1 MTLRIKSI
9 KVEIVNLGLTKPYAI
24 AYKTV
29 DSVANVIVRVESE
42 SGLVGY
48 GAANPSS
55 YVVGEENEDVI
66 RQMTDEKLSFFV
78 GRDLIRFYELIG
90 DVHNQ
95 FTSVGARIALE
106 IAFHDLF
113 TSHLGIPLVDFY
125 GRKISSLPTS
135 VTIGIMDVKE
145 TLEEADQY
153 ANDGF
158 KNLKVKLG
166 KSVDEDIERI
176 HKLKE
181 HISNNMVVRIDANQG
196 WSVDDTVKFFN
207 ETSSLN
213 IELIEQPLK
222 QEEVEEMR
230 GLPPNLKAI
239 IAADESLRS
248 PEDALDLAQKPIA
261 AGIYNIKLMKCA
273 GLTKARDI
281 AVIAENA
288 GVDLMWGCN
297 DESVISIT
305 AALHIAFSCPN
316 TKYID
321 LDGSLDLKI
330 DVVKGGFI
338 LKDGMMSIGEKPGL
352 GLVEM
357 G

>member
-9 KVEIVNLGLTKPYAI
+9 KAEIVNLGLTKPYSI
-24 AYKTV
+24 AYKTI
-29 DSVANVIVRVESE
+29 DSVENVIVRVESE
-42 SGLVGY
+42 NGLAGY

-55 YVVGEENEDVI
+55 YVVGEENGDVI
-66 RQMTDEKLSFFV
+66 RQMTEEKLSLFI
-78 GRDLIRFYELIG
+78 GRNLTRFYELIG

-125 GRKISSLPTS
+125 GRKISTLPTS
-135 VTIGIMDVKE
+135 VTIGIMDIKE

-153 ANDGF
+153 AKDGY

-166 KSVDEDIERI
+166 QSVDEDIERI

-181 HISNNMVVRIDANQG
+181 HISENMVVRIDANQG

-207 ETSSLN
+207 KTSNLN

-222 QEEVEEMR
+222 QGETEAMR
-230 GLPPNLKAI
+230 GLPPDLKAI
-239 IAADESLRS
+239 VAADESLKS
-248 PEDALDLAQKPIA
+248 PEEALELAQKPIA

-273 GLTKARDI
+273 GLTKAKDI

-288 GVDLMWGCN
+288 GIDLMWGCN
-297 DESVISIT
+297 DESAISIT

-321 LDGSLDLKI
+321 LDGSLDLKV
-330 DVVKGGFI
+330 DMVKAGFI
-338 LKDGMMSIGEKPGL
+338 LKNGMMSIGDKPGL
-352 GLVEM
+352 GLEEM

>member
-1 MTLRIKSI
+1 MTLIIKSI
-9 KVEIVNLGLTKPYAI
+9 KAEIVNLGLTKPYSI

-29 DSVANVIVRVESE
+29 DSVANVIVKIESE
-42 SGLVGY
+42 SGLIGY

-66 RQMTDEKLSFFV
+66 KQLTEDNLSVFI
-78 GRDLIRFYELIG
+78 GRDLIKFYELIG
-90 DVHNQ
+90 DVQ
-95 FTSVGARIALE
+95 SRFTSVGARIALE

-113 TSHLGIPLVDFY
+113 TCHLGIPLVDFY

-135 VTIGIMDVKE
+135 VTIGIMDIDE
-145 TLEEADQY
+145 TLVEADQY
-153 ANDGF
+153 AADGF

-181 HISNNMVVRIDANQG
+181 HISDNMVVRIDANQG
-196 WSVDDTVKFFN
+196 WSVGDTVKFYN
-207 ETSSLN
+207 ETSNLK

-222 QEEVEEMR
+222 QEAVDDMR
-230 GLPPNLKAI
+230 GLPDGLKAI
-239 IAADESLRS
+239 VAADESLRS
-248 PEDALDLAQKPIA
+248 PEDALNLAQKPIA
-261 AGIYNIKLMKCA
+261 SGIYNIKLMKCA
-273 GLTKARDI
+273 GLTKAKDI
-281 AVIAENA
+281 AVIAEIA
-288 GVDLMWGCN
+288 GIDLMWGCN

-321 LDGSLDLKI
+321 LDGSLDLKT

-338 LKDGMMSIGEKPGL
+338 LQDGLMSIGDKPGL
-352 GLVEM
+352 GLTEM
-357 G
+357 

>member
-9 KVEIVNLGLTKPYAI
+9 TAEIVNLGLTKPYAI

-42 SGLVGY
+42 SGLIGY

-66 RQMTDEKLSFFV
+66 RQLTDEKLEIFI
-78 GRDLIRFYELIG
+78 GRDLTRFYELIG
-90 DVHNQ
+90 DVQNH

-113 TSHLGIPLVDFY
+113 TSHLGIPMVDFY
-125 GRKISSLPTS
+125 GRKITSLPTS
-135 VTIGIMDVKE
+135 VTIGIMDVTE
-145 TLEEADQY
+145 TLSEADEY
-153 ANDGF
+153 VGNGF

-176 HKLKE
+176 HKLAD
-181 HISNNMVVRIDANQG
+181 HIPSGVVVRIDANQG
-196 WSVDDTVKFFN
+196 WTVEDTIKFFN
-207 ETSSLN
+207 ETSN

-222 QEEVEEMR
+222 QEAVDEMR
-230 GLPPNLKAI
+230 QLPDELKKI
-239 IAADESLRS
+239 VAADESLRS
-248 PEDALDLAQKPIA
+248 PGDAFLLAQNPIA
-261 AGIYNIKLMKCA
+261 AGIYNIKLMKCG
-273 GLTKARDI
+273 GLTKAKEI
-281 AVIAENA
+281 AIIAENA
-288 GVDLMWGCN
+288 GIDLMWGCN

-305 AALHIAFSCPN
+305 AGLHIAFSCSN

-321 LDGSLDLKI
+321 LDGSLDLVT

-338 LKDGMMSIGEKPGL
+338 LEDGMMSISNKPGL
-352 GLVEM
+352 GLERM